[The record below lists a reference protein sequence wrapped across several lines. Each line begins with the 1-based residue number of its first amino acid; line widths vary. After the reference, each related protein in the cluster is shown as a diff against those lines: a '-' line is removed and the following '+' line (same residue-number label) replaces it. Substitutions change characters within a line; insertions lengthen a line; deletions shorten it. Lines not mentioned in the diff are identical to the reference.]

1 MDIAWQN
8 DRQLAAAS
16 GTDIYLWSIDMPK
29 IPKQVW

>member
-16 GTDIYLWSIDMPK
+16 GNDIYLWSIDLPTIQK
-29 IPKQVW
+29 